1 MKKYGL
7 EARLPQTVDLIGNVI
22 VKGISRDHSKAPYL
36 GHVLVHH
43 ETIPKRRVQITG
55 LGQIIVHHKTFPKRY
70 IQMFDLRHV
79 IVLHETILK
88 HGVSF

>member
-1 MKKYGL
+1 M
-7 EARLPQTVDLIGNVI
+7 VDLIGHVI
-22 VKGISRDHSKAPYL
+22 VQCISRDHSKAPYL

-55 LGQIIVHHKTFPKRY
+55 LEQIIVHHKTFPKHHT
-70 IQMFDLRHV
+70 QMFDLRHV